1 MSVLQA
7 KIGTMPLHRLLFVA
21 GALSASVL
29 ANAAAQAQIAYGNAD
44 PSVIVDLSVLD
55 DGGFG
60 MAAPSAAPRPGVSMA
75 PGSMAPGQPR
85 LLMPGSQA
93 PTSTLHVTPPA
104 AERRSVARAPAA
116 ERPAAAPRP
125 TAPTAAAP
133 TAIMPP
139 AAPARPSAPVVA
151 AVPSTPSPA
160 APVTPPAATAT
171 LSAPPPPPALA
182 PAPTP
187 RQTSIARV
195 EPPPPPPAPAAPAA
209 VAPPPPPPVTPPV
222 AAPRAEERPA
232 EQAARPAVA
241 PDAVKGPAPAM
252 SVPFGTDA
260 SRVPPAAQE
269 QLKTLAGQI
278 KDKADSRIQLVAYAS
293 GDELTSSRARRLSLS
308 RALAVRSLLIDL
320 GVRST
325 RIDVRALGDK
335 AADDPQ
341 NRVDVIVTER

>member
-29 ANAAAQAQIAYGNAD
+29 ASAAAQAQIAYGNAD

-55 DGGFG
+55 DGGFV
-60 MAAPSAAPRPGVSMA
+60 MSAPSAAPRPGVSVA
-75 PGSMAPGQPR
+75 PGSMVPGQPR
-85 LLMPGSQA
+85 LLMPSSQT
-93 PTSTLHVTPPA
+93 PTSTLHVAPPMT
-104 AERRSVARAPAA
+104 ERRSVARAPAA

-125 TAPTAAAP
+125 TPPAAAAP
-133 TAIMPP
+133 TAIIPP

-171 LSAPPPPPALA
+171 LSAPPPPPTLA

-195 EPPPPPPAPAAPAA
+195 EPPPPPPP
-209 VAPPPPPPVTPPV
+209 VAPPA
-222 AAPRAEERPA
+222 AAPRTEERPA
-232 EQAARPAVA
+232 KHAARPAVA